1 MTNDKRWNRY
11 ALSLSIKLALTAAS
25 GWAEP
30 WTIKHMLFSQNAEA
44 NQLIN

>member
-1 MTNDKRWNRY
+1 MTNDEGWNRY

-30 WTIKHMLFSQNAEA
+30 WTSKPLSC
-44 NQLIN
+44 INNMAKIR